1 MSSSEP
7 MIFVLDLDGTIIG
20 DCTYQVMLHNI
31 DEISKKHKVK
41 CSANNIMTDSYST
54 DSKLIRPFFK
64 YFITNIKKYN
74 PNSHFFVYTASEKTW
89 AQKEIN
95 MIEKTHSIKFNR
107 PLFTREDCIIDS
119 FGQYKKSVKK
129 ILPRIAKSVKSKQNG
144 INKNNILIIDN
155 NAVFIDYLTNFI
167 LCPTYDCLHF
177 CNIWDKI
184 SKEHMKIEEMQKFV
198 NNLISTNKACIYD
211 NSDHSDCKILEQKHK
226 WLYKKY
232 KKINSL
238 NKRYKKDLFW
248 KKIANIIID
257 RRMTNFDNHNVNILH
272 RAISNN

>member
-7 MIFVLDLDGTIIG
+7 MIFILDLDGTIIG
-20 DCTYQVMLHNI
+20 DCMYQVILHNV
-31 DEISKKHKVK
+31 DEISKKHKIK
-41 CSANNIMTDSYST
+41 CSPSSAMMDSYGI

-64 YFITNIKKYN
+64 YFITSIKKFY

-129 ILPRIAKSVKSKQNG
+129 ILPRIAKSIRIKTEN
-144 INKNNILIIDN
+144 INKNNILVIDN
-155 NAVFIDYLTNFI
+155 NPVFIDFI
-167 LCPTYDCLHF
+167 SNLLICPTYDCVQF
-177 CNIWDKI
+177 CNVWDKI
-184 SKEHMKIEEMQKFV
+184 SKQHTKIDEMEKYV
-198 NNLISTNKACIYD
+198 SNLIATNKACFYD
-211 NSDHSDCKILEQKHK
+211 NSESSDCKILEQKHK

-232 KKINSL
+232 RKINSL
-238 NKRYKKDLFW
+238 NKRYKKDVFW
-248 KKIANIIID
+248 KKITNIIIE
-257 RRMTNFDNHNVNILH
+257 RGMTHFDSQNVNVLH
-272 RAISNN
+272 RVVANN